1 MNIKKTHYMLISS
14 HRKTAKV
21 EVLNI
26 KKKDCI
32 KYLGI
37 YVDKN
42 LNWSAQ
48 IQHIDN
54 KLSKN
59 LGIFYKLRYL
69 LLIYNMAL

>member
-59 LGIFYKLRYL
+59 L
-69 LLIYNMAL
+69 